1 MQDKANWLINILYR
15 KSKDLRYKIFIQAK
29 NSLENFIASIN
40 TSSVNFKNCNM
51 NNLFRQNLIFLY

>member
-15 KSKDLRYKIFIQAK
+15 KSEDLQYKIFIQAK

-40 TSSVNFKNCNM
+40 T
-51 NNLFRQNLIFLY
+51 